1 MVVTHAL
8 KSRQLSAEE
17 LTEGIILMGTSKAVL
32 RELSAV
38 RKHRR
43 NEKKKP
49 QHYRPIMNSLSVFSI
64 CCIYA
69 TIKK

>member
-1 MVVTHAL
+1 MVVTYVL

-17 LTEGIILMGTSKAVL
+17 LTEGIILTGTSKALL

-49 QHYRPIMNSLSVFSI
+49 SI
-64 CCIYA
+64 
-69 TIKK
+69 TDP